1 MRTLAWAACFL
12 LALAPGPAVAETA
25 AINGVSL
32 HYTVRGQG
40 EPLLLLHGFGS
51 CSAAWDSIAREL
63 AKAHR
68 VITLDARGHG
78 QSTNPTGVFSHAAA
92 AEDVHALMDQLGIKT
107 ARAIGFSSGGMTL
120 LHLATRHPDRVS
132 KMVVIGATTHFPD
145 QARAIMQTSTVDT
158 VPPEVVAEFRQCAS
172 RGEEQVRSL
181 LGQFRALGF
190 SQDDMNFQPAGLA
203 KIKARTLIVHGDRDP
218 FFPVAIPVSL
228 YQSIPGSALWIVPN
242 GDHSPTA
249 GAGEAAF
256 LSRVESFLVK
266 EPIVP

>member
-1 MRTLAWAACFL
+1 
-12 LALAPGPAVAETA
+12 
-25 AINGVSL
+25 
-32 HYTVRGQG
+32 
-40 EPLLLLHGFGS
+40 
-51 CSAAWDSIAREL
+51 
-63 AKAHR
+63 
-68 VITLDARGHG
+68 
-78 QSTNPTGVFSHAAA
+78 
-92 AEDVHALMDQLGIKT
+92 
-107 ARAIGFSSGGMTL
+107 
-120 LHLATRHPDRVS
+120 
-132 KMVVIGATTHFPD
+132 
-145 QARAIMQTSTVDT
+145 
-158 VPPEVVAEFRQCAS
+158 
-172 RGEEQVRSL
+172 
-181 LGQFRALGF
+181 RALGF